1 MKKTIRLTESE
12 LISLIKKVINEQ
24 SLVGSMPKPIGLTR
38 SAGFR
43 LKPGDPGDPNDVT
56 CHRSNI
62 DKTFQFCKKNSNT
75 YKPTPESKKI
85 AEQLYNNM
93 KGFSL
98 GLNTIKTI
106 ESIKDAKQFC
116 EVSNSFYYD
125 GKDLN
130 TWLIEEISIKD
141 DVLSPK
147 LKRFYTKMGIED
159 ACKNV
164 GDFGLPSQS

>member
-12 LISLIKKVINEQ
+12 LISLINKVINEQ
-24 SLVGSMPKPIGLTR
+24 YLPTSAPRPIGITR
-38 SAGFR
+38 STGFR
-43 LKPGDPGDPNDVT
+43 IKPGDTGDLDDVA

-116 EVSNSFYYD
+116 EVSNSFNYD

-130 TWLIEEISIKD
+130 TWLIDEISVQD
-141 DVLSPK
+141 DILSPK

-159 ACKNV
+159 ACEKDKLFV
-164 GDFGLPSQS
+164 